1 MAENN
6 RLNLLKNT
14 IEEFIHLYYK
24 EKNITE
30 VFVKTASK
38 LSDKQDKKLKK
49 VLEEKLSSEVVIN
62 YEIDEEAIGGLCV
75 SFDSYLID
83 DTVKGKLDK
92 IKQILFAS

>member
-1 MAENN
+1 M
-6 RLNLLKNT
+6 
-14 IEEFIHLYYK
+14 
-24 EKNITE
+24 
-30 VFVKTASK
+30 
-38 LSDKQDKKLKK
+38 
-49 VLEEKLSSEVVIN
+49 IN